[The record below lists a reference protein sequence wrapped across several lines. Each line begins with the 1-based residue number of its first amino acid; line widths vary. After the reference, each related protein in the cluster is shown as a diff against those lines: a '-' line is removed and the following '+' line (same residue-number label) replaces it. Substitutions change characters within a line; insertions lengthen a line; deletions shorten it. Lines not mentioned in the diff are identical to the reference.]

1 MRPVT
6 IFTGQWTD
14 LSFESVCKMMSDIG
28 YDGLEVASWGDH
40 LDVRKAVEDESY
52 LERKKEILERH
63 RLKVWAISAHLAGQ
77 LVCSSYTPLH
87 EAFAPKDVRG
97 DPERMRQWAIEEVKY
112 AAIAARKLGAKI
124 VTGFTGS
131 SIWNMWYA
139 FPPVTREYVEK
150 GFEFFANM
158 WNPILDVFDENGVKF
173 ALEVHPTEIAF
184 DYYTA
189 TQALKAVEYRK
200 SFGFNFDPSH
210 LVWQGVKPDLFI
222 RDFADRIYHVHI
234 KDVRVDLDGRS
245 GVLGSHLQFGDP
257 RRGWN
262 FVSPGH
268 GNVDFE
274 GIIRALNDIG
284 YTGPLSVEWED
295 SGMDR
300 VRGAKE
306 ALEFVRKLDF
316 SKSERAFD
324 DSMHKDQ

>member
-28 YDGLEVASWGDH
+28 YDGLEIASWGDH
-40 LDVRKAVEDESY
+40 LDVRKAVENESY
-52 LERKKEILERH
+52 LEEKKEVLERYG
-63 RLKVWAISAHLAGQ
+63 LKVWAISAHLAGQ
-77 LVCSSYTPLH
+77 LVCSNYTALH
-87 EAFAPKDVRG
+87 ETFAAQDVRG
-97 DPERMRQWAIEEVKY
+97 DPEKMRQWAVEEVKY
-112 AAIAARKLGAKI
+112 AAVAARKLGAQI

-150 GFEFFANM
+150 GFEFFADM

-189 TQALKAVEYRK
+189 AQALKAVGYRE

-210 LVWQGVKPDLFI
+210 LVWQGIKPDLFI

-245 GVLGSHLQFGDP
+245 GVLGSHLQFGDS

-274 GIIRALNDIG
+274 GIIRALNDID

-300 VRGAKE
+300 IRGAKE

-324 DSMHKDQ
+324 DSMHRDQ

>member
-14 LSFESVCKMMSDIG
+14 LSFESVCKMMSGIG

-52 LERKKEILERH
+52 LERKKEILERYG
-63 RLKVWAISAHLAGQ
+63 LKVWAISAHLAGQ
-77 LVCSSYTPLH
+77 LVCSSYTALH
-87 EAFAPKDVRG
+87 EAFAPKDV
-97 DPERMRQWAIEEVKY
+97 PEKMQQWAIEEVKY

-158 WNPILDVFDENGVKF
+158 WNPILDVFDENDVKF

-189 TQALKAVEYRK
+189 AQALKAVEYRK

-234 KDVRVDLDGRS
+234 KDVRIDLDGRS

-324 DSMHKDQ
+324 DSMHRDQ

>member
-14 LSFESVCKMMSDIG
+14 LSFESVCKMMSGIG

-52 LERKKEILERH
+52 LERKKEILERYG
-63 RLKVWAISAHLAGQ
+63 LKVWAISAHLAGQ
-77 LVCSSYTPLH
+77 LVCSSYTALH

-97 DPERMRQWAIEEVKY
+97 DPEKMQQWAIEEVKY

-158 WNPILDVFDENGVKF
+158 WNPILDVFDENDVKF

-189 TQALKAVEYRK
+189 AQALKAVEYRK

-234 KDVRVDLDGRS
+234 KDVRIDLDGRS

-324 DSMHKDQ
+324 DSMHRDQ

>member
-52 LERKKEILERH
+52 LERKKEILERYG
-63 RLKVWAISAHLAGQ
+63 LKVWAISAHLAGQ
-77 LVCSSYTPLH
+77 LVCSSYTALH
-87 EAFAPKDVRG
+87 EAFAPKDVHG
-97 DPERMRQWAIEEVKY
+97 DPEKMQQWAIEEVKY

-158 WNPILDVFDENGVKF
+158 WNPILDVFDENDVKF

-324 DSMHKDQ
+324 DSMRRDQ